1 MRHNKMNKRLLYIAA
16 ALVVVAVLAVAVAIY
31 TTSSKGKNSALSEL
45 GNRKETIHLWY
56 TDDALTDYLN
66 SKALE
71 FYNSTDIRVD
81 VRLVSGL
88 EYLEAVNAASLDEE
102 IATPDL
108 YILSNDSLE
117 KAYLAGLATQL
128 VDTAPVYD
136 EQMFSQAARDAVM
149 YNGKYVACPMYFETS
164 ALLYNKTY
172 LQQIADEANGVASGG
187 EDDSGADFDGAGFS
201 GGQAGES
208 EMVQNITADQLIP
221 TSIVDILTFADQY
234 STPENVE
241 YFFRW
246 DVSDIFYN
254 YFFIGNYI
262 SVGGAAGDD
271 KSLIDIYNTESVS
284 SLKVYQEMN
293 QFFSI
298 DTKETNYDT
307 ILQEF
312 QEGKT
317 IYTIATSDCIRKLD
331 QAAENGEFA
340 YEYGVAKLPDINQE
354 LSTRGMSVT
363 NALVINGYS
372 MHKESAARL
381 MEYLVRDASADLYK
395 MTGKLSSVLQ
405 NTYENEREAVFME
418 NYAESVP
425 IPKMLETANFWVE
438 LEICFAKVWGGADAN
453 TQLRQLS
460 EQIRTQLAGEPVT
473 EEAIEDPQVELL
485 PAVEY
490 EEGTGELDAGSE
502 NAGT

>member
-1 MRHNKMNKRLLYIAA
+1 MRHNKIKKRMFGIIAA
-16 ALVVVAVLAVAVAIY
+16 LIVVVLVLCGVFWYHAG
-31 TTSSKGKNSALSEL
+31 SSEASSSLPEL
-45 GNRKETIHLWY
+45 VNRKETIHLWY
-56 TDDALTDYLN
+56 TDDAMTDYLN
-66 SKALE
+66 SKTLE
-71 FYNSTDIRVD
+71 FYNNTDIRVD
-81 VRLVSGL
+81 VKLVSGL

-102 IATPDL
+102 ADTPDI

-128 VDTAPVYD
+128 SDSAPIYED
-136 EQMFSQAARDAVM
+136 KLFHEAARNAVL
-149 YNGKYVACPMYFETS
+149 YDGKYVACPMYYETS

-172 LQQIADEANGVASGG
+172 LQQIADEANGVGSDETEDG
-187 EDDSGADFDGAGFS
+187 ENAADERVDAA
-201 GGQAGES
+201 QT
-208 EMVQNITADQLIP
+208 VTAEQLIP

-262 SVGGAAGDD
+262 SAGGAAGDD

-307 ILQEF
+307 IMQEF

-317 IYTIATSDCIRKLD
+317 IYTIATSDCIRRLD
-331 QAAENGEFA
+331 KAIENGEFG
-340 YEYGVAKLPDINQE
+340 YEYGLAKLPDINQE
-354 LSTRGMSVT
+354 LATRGMSVT

-372 MHKESAARL
+372 EHKESAGRL
-381 MEYLVRDASADLYK
+381 MEFLIKNASADLYS
-395 MTGKLSSVLQ
+395 MTGKLSAVNRDS
-405 NTYENEREAVFME
+405 YENANEAVFME
-418 NYAESVP
+418 NYRESVP

-460 EQIRTQLAGEPVT
+460 EQIKTQLAGEPVT
-473 EEAIEDPQVELL
+473 ETPIEDPQVELL

-490 EEGTGELDAGSE
+490 EEGTGELDVTPETQGTSE
-502 NAGT
+502 

>member
-1 MRHNKMNKRLLYIAA
+1 MRYSRIKKRLLWAVIILTVAA
-16 ALVVVAVLAVAVAIY
+16 ILAGAVFFY
-31 TTSSKGKNSALSEL
+31 QRQGGEKGDLLSEH
-45 GNRKETIHLWY
+45 GNRKETVNLWY
-56 TDDALTDYLN
+56 TDDALTDYLS

-71 FYNSTDIRVD
+71 FYENTDIRVV

-88 EYLEAVNAASLDEE
+88 EYLEAVNAASLDDG
-102 IATPDL
+102 IDTPDL

-128 VDTAPVYD
+128 PDTAPVYE
-136 EQMFSQAARDAVM
+136 EQLFPQSARDAVQ

-172 LQQIADEANGVASGG
+172 LQQIADEA
-187 EDDSGADFDGAGFS
+187 E
-201 GGQAGES
+201 
-208 EMVQNITADQLIP
+208 QLIP
-221 TSIVDILTFADQY
+221 ASIVDILTYADQY

-307 ILQEF
+307 IMQEF

-317 IYTIATSDCIRKLD
+317 IYTIATSDCIRRLD
-331 QAAENGEFA
+331 EAARNGAFG
-340 YEYGVAKLPDINQE
+340 YEYGIAKLPDINQE
-354 LSTRGMSVT
+354 LATRGMSVT

-372 MHKESAARL
+372 EHKEAAGRL
-381 MEYLVRDASADLYK
+381 MEYLIRDANADLYD
-395 MTGKLSSVLQ
+395 MTGKLSSVIRD
-405 NTYENEREAVFME
+405 TYASEHEAAFME
-418 NYAESVP
+418 NYMESVP
-425 IPKMLETANFWVE
+425 IPKMLETGNFWVE
-438 LEICFAKVWGGADAN
+438 LEICFAKVWGGEDAN
-453 TQLRQLS
+453 AQLRKLS
-460 EQIRTQLAGEPVT
+460 EQIRTQLAGEAVA
-473 EEAIEDPQVELL
+473 EEPIEDPQVELL

-490 EEGTGELDAGSE
+490 EEGTGELDVTPEA
-502 NAGT
+502 

>member
-1 MRHNKMNKRLLYIAA
+1 MRYSRIKKRLLWAVIILTVAA
-16 ALVVVAVLAVAVAIY
+16 ILAGAVFFY
-31 TTSSKGKNSALSEL
+31 QRQRGEKGDLLSEH
-45 GNRKETIHLWY
+45 GNRKETVNLWY
-56 TDDALTDYLN
+56 TDDALTDYLS

-71 FYNSTDIRVD
+71 FYENTDIRVV

-88 EYLEAVNAASLDEE
+88 EYLEAVNAASLDDG
-102 IATPDL
+102 IDTPDL

-128 VDTAPVYD
+128 PDTAPVYE
-136 EQMFSQAARDAVM
+136 EQLFPQSARDAVQ

-172 LQQIADEANGVASGG
+172 LQQIADEA
-187 EDDSGADFDGAGFS
+187 E
-201 GGQAGES
+201 
-208 EMVQNITADQLIP
+208 QLIP
-221 TSIVDILTFADQY
+221 ASIVDILTYADQY

-307 ILQEF
+307 IMQEF
-312 QEGKT
+312 KEGKE
-317 IYTIATSDCIRKLD
+317 IYTIATSDCIRRLD
-331 QAAENGEFA
+331 EAARNGAFG
-340 YEYGVAKLPDINQE
+340 YEYGIAKLPDINQE
-354 LSTRGMSVT
+354 LATRGMSVT

-372 MHKESAARL
+372 EHKEAAGRL
-381 MEYLVRDASADLYK
+381 MEYLIRDANADLYD
-395 MTGKLSSVLQ
+395 MTGKLSSVIRD
-405 NTYENEREAVFME
+405 TYASEHEAAFME
-418 NYAESVP
+418 NYMESVP
-425 IPKMLETANFWVE
+425 IPKMLETGNFWVE
-438 LEICFAKVWGGADAN
+438 LEICFAKVWGGEDAN
-453 TQLRQLS
+453 AQLRKLS
-460 EQIRTQLAGEPVT
+460 EQIRTQLAGEAVA
-473 EEAIEDPQVELL
+473 EEPIEDPQVELL

-490 EEGTGELDAGSE
+490 EEGTGELDVTPEA
-502 NAGT
+502 

>member
-1 MRHNKMNKRLLYIAA
+1 MRHDRIKKRLLGVMA
-16 ALVVVAVLAVAVAIY
+16 ALMAAVVLLAAVFFY
-31 TTSSKGKNSALSEL
+31 NTSLKKNGDSLPKF
-45 GNRKETIHLWY
+45 GNRKETIRLWY

-71 FYNSTDIRVD
+71 FYESTDIRVD
-81 VRLVSGL
+81 VKLVSGL
-88 EYLEAVNAASLDEE
+88 EYLEAVNAASLDET
-102 IATPDL
+102 ADTPDL

-117 KAYLAGLATQL
+117 KAYLAGLAAQL
-128 VDTAPVYD
+128 PDTAPVYE
-136 EQMFSQAARDAVM
+136 EQLFTQSARNAVM
-149 YNGKYVACPMYFETS
+149 YDGKYVACPMYFETS

-172 LQQIADEANGVASGG
+172 LQQIADEANGVGSEAEDGDG
-187 EDDSGADFDGAGFS
+187 ENSDGENSA
-201 GGQAGES
+201 QAGQL
-208 EMVQNITADQLIP
+208 VTADQLIP
-221 TSIVDILTFADQY
+221 SSIVDILTFADQY

-271 KSLIDIYNTESVS
+271 KSRIDIYNTESVS

-307 ILQEF
+307 IMREF

-317 IYTIATSDCIRKLD
+317 IYTIATSDCIRRLD
-331 QAAENGEFA
+331 EAAGKGEFD
-340 YEYGVAKLPDINQE
+340 YEYGIAKLPDINQE
-354 LSTRGMSVT
+354 LAVRGMSVT

-372 MHKESAARL
+372 GHKESAGRL
-381 MEYLVRDASADLYK
+381 MEYLIRNANKDLYS
-395 MTGKLSSVLQ
+395 MTGKLSSVIQ
-405 NTYENEREAVFME
+405 NVYENEHEAVFME
-418 NYAESVP
+418 SYAESVP
-425 IPKMLETANFWVE
+425 IPKMLETGNFWVE
-438 LEICFAKVWGGADAN
+438 LEICFARVWDGEDAN
-453 TQLRQLS
+453 TQLRHLS

-473 EEAIEDPQVELL
+473 EEPIDDPQVELL

-490 EEGTGELDAGSE
+490 EEDTGEPDSGPQTQE
-502 NAGT
+502 

>member
-1 MRHNKMNKRLLYIAA
+1 MRYSRIKKRLLWAVIILTVAA
-16 ALVVVAVLAVAVAIY
+16 ILAGAVFFY
-31 TTSSKGKNSALSEL
+31 QRQRGEKGDLLSEH
-45 GNRKETIHLWY
+45 GNRKETVNLWY
-56 TDDALTDYLN
+56 TDDALTDYLS

-71 FYNSTDIRVD
+71 FYENTDIRVV

-88 EYLEAVNAASLDEE
+88 EYLEAVNAASLDDG
-102 IATPDL
+102 IDTPDL

-128 VDTAPVYD
+128 PDTAPVYE
-136 EQMFSQAARDAVM
+136 EQLFPQSARDAVQ

-172 LQQIADEANGVASGG
+172 LQQIADEA
-187 EDDSGADFDGAGFS
+187 E
-201 GGQAGES
+201 
-208 EMVQNITADQLIP
+208 QLIP
-221 TSIVDILTFADQY
+221 ASIVDILTYADQY

-307 ILQEF
+307 IMQEF

-317 IYTIATSDCIRKLD
+317 IYTIATSDCIRRLD
-331 QAAENGEFA
+331 EAARNGAFG
-340 YEYGVAKLPDINQE
+340 YEYGIAKLPDINQE
-354 LSTRGMSVT
+354 LATRGMSVT
-363 NALVINGYS
+363 NALVINGYTE
-372 MHKESAARL
+372 HKEAAGRL
-381 MEYLVRDASADLYK
+381 MEYLIRDANADLYD
-395 MTGKLSSVLQ
+395 MTGKLSSVIRD
-405 NTYENEREAVFME
+405 TYASEHEAAFME
-418 NYAESVP
+418 NYMESVP
-425 IPKMLETANFWVE
+425 IPKMLETGNFWVE
-438 LEICFAKVWGGADAN
+438 LEICFAKVWGGEDAN
-453 TQLRQLS
+453 AQLRKLS
-460 EQIRTQLAGEPVT
+460 EQIRTQLAGEAVA
-473 EEAIEDPQVELL
+473 EEPIEDPQVELL

-490 EEGTGELDAGSE
+490 EEGTGELDVTPEA
-502 NAGT
+502 